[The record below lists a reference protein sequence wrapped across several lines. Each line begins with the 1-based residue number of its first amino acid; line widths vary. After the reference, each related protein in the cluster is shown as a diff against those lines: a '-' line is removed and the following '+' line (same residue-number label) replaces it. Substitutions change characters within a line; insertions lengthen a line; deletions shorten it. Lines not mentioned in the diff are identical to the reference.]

1 MAELENPTP
10 DEIQEWYA
18 GGCPECLESGTEW
31 VHLRVCLECG
41 HVGCCD
47 NSPEKHA
54 TKHWEATEH
63 ELIQSLEPGEQW
75 RWNYATE
82 SEDPFGA

>member
-10 DEIQEWYA
+10 DEIREMYA
-18 GGCPECLESGTEW
+18 GGCPDCIEASSEW
-31 VHLRVCLECG
+31 VHLRVCLECL

-47 NSPEKHA
+47 NSPETHA
-54 TKHWEATEH
+54 TKHWQATEH
-63 ELIQSLEPGEQW
+63 EVIQSLEPGELW

-82 SEDPFGA
+82 SEVV